1 MSIIESSP
9 SLSVSPKVAFLYPL
23 EKSVGFSAYCQLLS
37 GFSFSRYRWA
47 DAAERL
53 SATRN
58 HHLTTSL
65 PREGRRKEPLGQA
78 NVSTTPISPAID
90 GEEIIVIRNEPGPL
104 GIHVIPDY
112 DTLGRE
118 KGLLVK
124 GIEPG
129 GRIDRDGRLAIYDR
143 VVEINGENLINMPFQ
158 R

>member
-1 MSIIESSP
+1 MAVTGFPCS
-9 SLSVSPKVAFLYPL
+9 FLALMVLGKKLVLIVYVFVL
-23 EKSVGFSAYCQLLS
+23 KIFIFS
-37 GFSFSRYRWA
+37 YRWA
-47 DAAERL
+47 EAAERAA
-53 SATRN
+53 ATRTHPN
-58 HHLTTSL
+58 TSL

-78 NVSTTPISPAID
+78 NNSCPSLSSSDAS
-90 GEEIIVIRNEPGPL
+90 ELIVIRNEPGPL
-104 GIHVIPDY
+104 GIHVIPYY

-129 GRIDRDGRLAIYDR
+129 GRIDRDGRLSLYDR